1 MKMMKNSLS
10 NDSDDSFR
18 DADDGMEIRHD
29 LENNIVEDEQETEDS
44 QVTEIRKSNRISDR
58 KIEGLYLSNDK

>member
-1 MKMMKNSLS
+1 MKNSLS

-18 DADDGMEIRHD
+18 DADDGMEIRDD
-29 LENNIVEDEQETEDS
+29 LENNIVEDEQETKDS

-58 KIEGLYLSNDK
+58 KIKGLYLSNDK

>member
-1 MKMMKNSLS
+1 MKNSLS
-10 NDSDDSFR
+10 NDSDDSFG
-18 DADDGMEIRHD
+18 DADDGMEIRDD
-29 LENNIVEDEQETEDS
+29 LENNIVEDEQETKDS